1 MVDGIVEKCRL
12 IRDLQHRANRVPL
25 LVSVD
30 AIPDI
35 RLQVA
40 VKELIIINMILAGF
54 EQIQD
59 RWVSRRIDVR
69 HLDGSADRIEVRSG
83 QVGNLF

>member
-1 MVDGIVEKCRL
+1 MFEGIATKDRL
-12 IRDLQHRANRVPL
+12 IRDLQRRANRVPL
-25 LVSVD
+25 LIRVD

-40 VKELIIINMILAGF
+40 VKELIVINMILARF

-59 RWVSRRIDVR
+59 RRVSRRIDIR
-69 HLDGSADRIEVRSG
+69 HLDGAADRIEVRSG